1 MAYSR
6 TQPELDVVLVVR
18 RKDGTEVSA
27 AHIPRAHVM
36 VETEDSWWAHPSTL
50 TRFTLTTRSEWTMY
64 TPEFFQRPKEIEGRG
79 RATTQERHDD

>member
-1 MAYSR
+1 MADLNPPS
-6 TQPELDVVLVVR
+6 EIDVVLVVR

-36 VETEDSWWAHPSTL
+36 VETENSWWDHPEDL

-64 TPEFFQRPKEIEGRG
+64 TPEFLQRPKEIEGRG
-79 RATTQERHDD
+79 RTMS

>member
-1 MAYSR
+1 MANLNPPS
-6 TQPELDVVLVVR
+6 EIDVVLVVR

-36 VETEDSWWAHPSTL
+36 VEAETPWWGNPSTL
-50 TRFTLTTRSEWTMY
+50 TRFTLTTQSEWTMY

-79 RATTQERHDD
+79 RTTS